1 MKGVDGMRG
10 SKRKQGKDSWRL
22 TISMGKNPDTEK
34 YDRYQETFI
43 GKGPD
48 ADKRIIELCSQFERG
63 IDINPKK
70 ITFSEY
76 LDKWLKDFGKTNLSP
91 RTLESYESIIDRHL
105 KPELGAIQLSKL
117 SPAHLREFYTKS
129 LTDGRVDNKQTKGK
143 ALTANTVH
151 HFHRLIHLALKQAVR
166 WELIFRNVADA
177 VDPPKQQSENDE
189 GSKDLVFLTEQEIE
203 TLFKTLKPTYAYL
216 PAYIAVNTG
225 MRIGEVLGLRWQDV
239 DLEGKTLTIKQTLQT
254 IKREIRVRNRA
265 KTKGS
270 RRTIDLPDNLI
281 AVLKKEQTQQE
292 TQKRWT
298 YKDVYQDHDLVC
310 AREDGAPIKP
320 SSFGSYFVTLAH
332 RAGLNISFHTLRHT
346 HASLLLKAGEYPKVI
361 SERLGHSQ
369 IGITMDIYSHVMP
382 GMQKQ
387 AAEKIDLILA
397 GRL

>member
-1 MKGVDGMRG
+1 MRG

-22 TISMGKNPDTEK
+22 TISMGKNPDKEK
-34 YDRYQETFI
+34 YDKYQETFI

-48 ADKRIIELCSQFERG
+48 AGKRIIELCSQFERG
-63 IDINPKK
+63 INIDPKK

-76 LDKWLKDFGKTNLSP
+76 MDKWLKDFGKTNLAP
-91 RTLESYESIIDRHL
+91 RTLESYESIIEKYL

-129 LTDGRVDNKQTKGK
+129 LTEGRVDTKQETKGK
-143 ALTANTVH
+143 ALTANTVR
-151 HFHRLIHLALKQAVR
+151 HFHRLIHLALHQAVR
-166 WELIFRNVADA
+166 WELVFRNVADA
-177 VDPPKQQSENDE
+177 VDPPKQQNENDE

-254 IKREIRVRNRA
+254 VKREIKVRNKA

-281 AVLKKEQTQQE
+281 AALKKEAILQE
-292 TQKRWT
+292 ARKKWD
-298 YKDVYQDHDLVC
+298 KDKIYQDNDLVC
-310 AREDGAPIKP
+310 CREDGIPIKP
-320 SSFGSYFVTLAH
+320 SSFGSYFVILAH

-369 IGITMDIYSHVMP
+369 IGITMDIYSHIMP

-397 GRL
+397 GKI